1 MAAARAA
8 AHSDAPWEIPDPL
21 SCVQQ
26 LQALLGQGLN
36 IDHDSTGDLQV
47 LMHSALGGIRK
58 EVDQHMDLLET
69 EHVEHKTDPQY
80 QRKMVRFWKCS
91 SVTLHPSKTY
101 NLGDSELDLNQVY
114 FQWARMQNLPGWW
127 VKKIWHSHE
136 GWLLVATKEEF
147 NLLIPDV
154 HSSVD
159 QRNLMEETL
168 SSESSMEQQ
177 RQNMGANLA
186 RQALQHFLHLP
197 EDASLTRDR
206 SRSPRGN
213 EDVPYMPAASVHRG
227 EAGLPPPN
235 NDEVTM
241 PPALWDSYVYG
252 FFHLLQRLREKGKD
266 LAQWRHIYFGPY
278 LTSRTTFFCPFSFGG
293 SCHCSFESDLSQCFP
308 LLQVGYF
315 LKSLRQLF
323 LLSSSS
329 SSGRRLQD
337 SCLESL
343 IPAALHFFKHPFD
356 FVPALPWR
364 MEDPMEKPDLWMPL
378 GTSLML

>member
-1 MAAARAA
+1 MGFLELTFFSLGIQYFHSVLGLFFAMAAARAA

-47 LMHSALGGIRK
+47 LMHSALGGVRK

-69 EHVEHKTDPQY
+69 EHVEHKTDPHY

-101 NLGDSELDLNQVY
+101 NLGDSELDSNQVY

-159 QRNLMEETL
+159 QRNLVEETL

-213 EDVPYMPAASVHRG
+213 EDMPYMPAAPGYRG
-227 EAGLPPPN
+227 EAGLLPPN

-241 PPALWDSYVYG
+241 PPAL
-252 FFHLLQRLREKGKD
+252 
-266 LAQWRHIYFGPY
+266 
-278 LTSRTTFFCPFSFGG
+278 
-293 SCHCSFESDLSQCFP
+293 
-308 LLQVGYF
+308 
-315 LKSLRQLF
+315 
-323 LLSSSS
+323 
-329 SSGRRLQD
+329 
-337 SCLESL
+337 
-343 IPAALHFFKHPFD
+343 
-356 FVPALPWR
+356 
-364 MEDPMEKPDLWMPL
+364 
-378 GTSLML
+378 

>member
-1 MAAARAA
+1 MAAAHAA
-8 AHSDAPWEIPDPL
+8 VHSDAPWETPDPL

-26 LQALLGQGLN
+26 LQALLGQGLNN

-91 SVTLHPSKTY
+91 SVALHPSKTY

-154 HSSVD
+154 HPSVD

-197 EDASLTRDR
+197 KDDNSTRDR

-213 EDVPYMPAASVHRG
+213 EDMPYLPAASVHRD
-227 EAGLPPPN
+227 EAGLLLPN

-241 PPALWDSYVYG
+241 PPA
-252 FFHLLQRLREKGKD
+252 
-266 LAQWRHIYFGPY
+266 
-278 LTSRTTFFCPFSFGG
+278 
-293 SCHCSFESDLSQCFP
+293 
-308 LLQVGYF
+308 
-315 LKSLRQLF
+315 
-323 LLSSSS
+323 
-329 SSGRRLQD
+329 
-337 SCLESL
+337 
-343 IPAALHFFKHPFD
+343 
-356 FVPALPWR
+356 
-364 MEDPMEKPDLWMPL
+364 M
-378 GTSLML
+378 